1 LLYKFSIKEIKMTED
16 TLPVKMEVLKVLSEE
31 LDNFHLSVKDL
42 KVLSESRIFRELMLI
57 AIAKFFSPTH
67 LRL

>member
-1 LLYKFSIKEIKMTED
+1 MTED